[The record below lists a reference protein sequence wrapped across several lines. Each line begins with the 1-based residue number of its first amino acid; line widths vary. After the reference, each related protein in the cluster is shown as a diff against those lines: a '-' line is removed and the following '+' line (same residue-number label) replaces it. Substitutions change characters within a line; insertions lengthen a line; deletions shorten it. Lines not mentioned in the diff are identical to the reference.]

1 MLNKLLMLL
10 LLAVMSGRVFAQE
23 TKTIDYQSFDIT
35 QVGQSVPDFSF
46 ITIDGKK
53 YQLSELRGR
62 TVLLVFFATW
72 CSPCMR
78 ELPLLEKEIWEKYRS
93 ENFMVVALGRDHS
106 MEEIKEFNAKK
117 GFTFELGPDP
127 GHEIY
132 GKFFKQYIPRNVLVD
147 KNGIII
153 YQRQGYE
160 EKDAAELIELI
171 EKEIL

>member
-1 MLNKLLMLL
+1 MLL